1 MSKYYIENESGITI
15 VHFDSDPTY
24 NEIIEM
30 LDYLSENNLYIKRL
44 FDFSK
49 VKFKLTTDQIKSMAE
64 YGKKIF
70 TQKNKG
76 AVLSNIDLVFGES
89 RQFSVYRE
97 DEVCLFNTFRNKK
110 DAIDWLLNDL

>member
-1 MSKYYIENESGITI
+1 MAKFSIDNQSGITI
-15 VHFDSDPTY
+15 VNFDSDPTY

-30 LDYLSENNLYIKRL
+30 LNSLSENNQYIKRL

-49 VKFKLTTDQIKSMAE
+49 VNFDLTTDQIKELAE

-70 TQKNKG
+70 PEKNKG
-76 AVLSNIDLVFGES
+76 AVVSNADLVFGET

-97 DEVCLFNTFRNKK
+97 DEVCLFNAFRNKK
-110 DAIDWLLNDL
+110 DAIEWLLND